1 MASHGEH
8 ESGALGQPLVFKDRR
23 GSRMPGRAN
32 SQDGAG
38 GKGGSRGLTLLPIF
52 NGGEEGTNQGK
63 GLRMFPGWCSGM
75 ESGFLLKTGLPARVQ
90 ESWPELSGLRPN
102 WNKRGKDSLLFTL
115 TGFTTL
121 S

>member
-1 MASHGEH
+1 
-8 ESGALGQPLVFKDRR
+8 
-23 GSRMPGRAN
+23 MPGRAN

-52 NGGEEGTNQGK
+52 NGARGAGQGGALTRAK
-63 GLRMFPGWCSGM
+63 TLGWSWCSGM